1 MKKYEAMFI
10 LKPDLAE
17 EAKKALLVQINDV
30 ITKNGGA
37 VIQASIWAERKK
49 LYFAIK
55 KYQEALYYLVNFDLP
70 PEAVVKIV
78 QVYKLNEDVLRVLIT
93 AKD

>member
-10 LKPDLAE
+10 LKPDLTE
-17 EAKKALLVQINDV
+17 EAKKALLTQISEV
-30 ITKNGGA
+30 IVKNGGT
-37 VIQASIWAERKK
+37 VTQASIWAERKR
-49 LYFAIK
+49 LFFSIR
-55 KYQEALYYLVNFDLP
+55 KYQEGLYYLINFDLP